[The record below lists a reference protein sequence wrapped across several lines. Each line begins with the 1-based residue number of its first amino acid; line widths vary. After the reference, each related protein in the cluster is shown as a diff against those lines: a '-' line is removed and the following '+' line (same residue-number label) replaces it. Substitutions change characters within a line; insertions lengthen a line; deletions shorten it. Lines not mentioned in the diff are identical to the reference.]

1 MHVYRKEFA
10 AMGGYLTDAG
20 EVIFF
25 VRGST
30 HLCFLQIYLVV
41 LSINIYYS
49 AHVEPPKVHKCHSR
63 MFMNSRLALLHQ
75 LKGS

>member
-30 HLCFLQIYLVV
+30 HLCFFADIFSFFKYRYILQRTRR
-41 LSINIYYS
+41 
-49 AHVEPPKVHKCHSR
+49 A
-63 MFMNSRLALLHQ
+63 A
-75 LKGS
+75 KGSQASF